1 MRHNFE
7 LVCMFTPALV
17 SFYFMRIVAKDF
29 VARNIEQKGTLD
41 ADFKQ
46 VIDEINTVE
55 LEQQSDVNDSL
66 EFTDE
71 CKGVGS
77 DTEEI

>member
-7 LVCMFTPALV
+7 LVCMFTPAIL

-29 VARNIEQKGTLD
+29 VKRNEQQKGTVD

-46 VIDEINTVE
+46 IDEINTVE
-55 LEQQSDVNDSL
+55 LELQSDVNNSL
-66 EFTDE
+66 EFSE
-71 CKGVGS
+71 GVGS